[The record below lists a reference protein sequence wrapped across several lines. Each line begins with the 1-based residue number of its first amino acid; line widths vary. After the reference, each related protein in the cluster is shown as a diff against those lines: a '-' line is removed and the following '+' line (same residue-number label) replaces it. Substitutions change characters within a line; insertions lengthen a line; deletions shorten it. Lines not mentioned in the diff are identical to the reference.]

1 MAWTSTTCDLVI
13 DGDSFWTTEPHCIRL
28 ANVCAPDAGEPEFNK
43 AKNTLERLIL
53 NRTIEYNQVGTSY
66 NRIVAEVTV
75 DGMSVNHYM
84 QLEGYTCP

>member
-1 MAWTSTTCDLVI
+1 MAWISTFCDLVT
-13 DGDSFWTTEPHCIRL
+13 DGDTFWTTEPHCIRL
-28 ANVCAPDAGEPEFNK
+28 ATVCTPDKGEAGFTK

-53 NRTIEYNQVGTSY
+53 NKSIRYEQVGTSY

-84 QLEGYTCP
+84 RLEGYTC